1 MCYDIV
7 MINIL
12 LERGMCMYNGRRST
26 GSLNKFITMA
36 IVLGIIILLI
46 IGLIHLIPYIVG
58 LLLIIMAYKYVKN
71 NIWYKFKRKSNNK
84 NNNETIFTNRSN
96 KSDDFKVPD
105 EFKNK
110 KVVVDVDY
118 RES

>member
-1 MCYDIV
+1 
-7 MINIL
+7 
-12 LERGMCMYNGRRST
+12 MYNGRRST

-58 LLLIIMAYKYVKN
+58 LVLIIMAYKYVKN

-84 NNNETIFTNRSN
+84 NNNETIFTNKSNRSN

-110 KVVVDVDY
+110 KVVVDVEY

>member
-1 MCYDIV
+1 
-7 MINIL
+7 
-12 LERGMCMYNGRRST
+12 MYNGRRST

-58 LLLIIMAYKYVKN
+58 LVLIIMAYKYVKN